1 MRDFSISGEFRESTE
16 VKSGNHARK
25 FSGTQ
30 GMSEKDAYFIGRG
43 GGGGGG
49 GGERALENGR
59 VTRER
64 PSFFA
69 LDSII
74 FTYR

>member
-30 GMSEKDAYFIGRG
+30 GMSEKDAYFIEG
-43 GGGGGG
+43 GGGAA

>member
-30 GMSEKDAYFIGRG
+30 GMSEKDAYFIGG

-49 GGERALENGR
+49 RVGR
-59 VTRER
+59 ELWKMVESQGRG
-64 PSFFA
+64 PVF
-69 LDSII
+69 LPWIV
-74 FTYR
+74 